1 MVFMRKENFDRM
13 WVGTVLGIA
22 VPFVSLL
29 IYQALKFDSLS
40 FVEFL
45 RSYFRMGILSHVIS
59 LAVIPNLIVFFL
71 FIHTDLLKSARGVL
85 LATFLFAF
93 TVLLLRFT

>member
-1 MVFMRKENFDRM
+1 MRKENFNRM